1 MQVQSDIM
9 PQSPFEIEGEG
20 IFVDVLFY
28 DNIIPKEGQEGEQL
42 YEYELYRIHKVRNRP
57 GLSAAI
63 ESNYES
69 WKDMAIAASVAN
81 SYPMPGIEDRIAA
94 LEEMEIERLMGGAL

>member
-20 IFVDVLFY
+20 TFVDVLFY
-28 DNIIPKEGQEGEQL
+28 DNIVPKEGQEGEQL
-42 YEYELYRIHKVRNRP
+42 YEYDLYRIQKVRNRP
-57 GLSAAI
+57 GLSSAI

-69 WKDMAIAASVAN
+69 WKDMAVAATVA
-81 SYPMPGIEDRIAA
+81 SRFPKPGIEDRIAA
-94 LEEMEIERLMGGAL
+94 LEEVEIERIMGGAL